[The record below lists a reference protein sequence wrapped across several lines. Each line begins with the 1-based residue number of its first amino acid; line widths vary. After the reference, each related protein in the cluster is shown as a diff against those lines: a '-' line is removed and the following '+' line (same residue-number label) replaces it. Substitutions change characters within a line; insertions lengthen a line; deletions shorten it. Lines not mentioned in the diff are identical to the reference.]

1 MVEGQ
6 WTSFPLTMKLYR
18 PPLSIDLQALL
29 RPPFRADRL
38 RGFTLIELLVVITII
53 GILMGLLLPAVQAT
67 RESARRTQCANNL
80 KQIGLATQNHLQAHG
95 IFPSGGWGH
104 AWVGDPDHGYG
115 PSQPGGWIYHLLP
128 FLEQQALHDLGAG
141 QDAPAK
147 LDAVRQ
153 LVATP
158 LAMFTCPS
166 RRSAILDPHGATAG
180 RPRNPGFD
188 GLSMQKPEPEL
199 VAKSCY
205 AINGGASQLADIA
218 GPTDL
223 ADGAKADYSES
234 ISEANGI
241 CYWKSQL
248 TAAHVRD
255 GTSNTYFAGEKYINP
270 DQYGLAGTPGNN
282 QSMYIGHD
290 RDTARYCG
298 PWYPLHRDTPG
309 LFFSDYNFGGPHVG
323 GCQFVFCDGSVRL
336 INFSIDLTTHERL
349 GNRKDGQPIDES
361 QL

>member
-6 WTSFPLTMKLYR
+6 WTSFPLTMKPHRTLF
-18 PPLSIDLQALL
+18 SIERQALL
-29 RPPFRADRL
+29 WPSCRADRL

-80 KQIGLATQNHLQAHG
+80 KQIGLAALNHLQAHN

-104 AWVGDPDHGYG
+104 RWVGDPDRGYG

-141 QDAPAK
+141 QNAAAK
-147 LDAVRQ
+147 SEAATQ
-153 LVATP
+153 LVTTP
-158 LAMFTCPS
+158 LPMFTCPS
-166 RRSAILDPHGATAG
+166 RRSAILYPHSTSNVH
-180 RPRNPGFD
+180 PYNPGFD
-188 GLSMQKPEPEL
+188 GVQMAKPSQ

-205 AINGGASQLADIA
+205 AINGGACHLGDIP
-218 GPTDL
+218 GKSDL
-223 ADGAKADYSES
+223 ATGATADFTDSTA
-234 ISEANGI
+234 EANGV

-270 DQYGLAGTPGNN
+270 DWYELGNTSGNN
-282 QSMYIGHD
+282 QSMYIGFD

-298 PWYPLHRDTPG
+298 PLYPLHRDTAG
-309 LFFSDYNFGGPHVG
+309 LNFSDYNFGGPHVG
-323 GCQFVFCDGSVRL
+323 GCQFVFCDGSVRV
-336 INFSIDLTTHERL
+336 ISFSIDLMIHERL